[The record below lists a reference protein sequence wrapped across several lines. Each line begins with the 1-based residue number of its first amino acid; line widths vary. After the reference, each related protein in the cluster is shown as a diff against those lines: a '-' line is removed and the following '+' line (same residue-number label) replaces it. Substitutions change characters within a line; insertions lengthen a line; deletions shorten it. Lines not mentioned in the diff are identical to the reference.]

1 MSEAKRELPP
11 TEEVLTG
18 LWSIALPMPGP
29 LGYVLVYALLVEDGG
44 VLLIDAGWDSRAQW
58 DALERGLA
66 RAGWTLGQVAGVVAT
81 HAHADHYGSAA
92 RIRNVTGA
100 WVALHADDA
109 ASGGSPQDVAAARAG
124 QSRWVQAWGLSGS
137 EGAAVGAALE
147 QMRRVA
153 PLTVPDVLLGDGDRI
168 DAPGWDLRVVHTP
181 GHSPG
186 HVCIVELRHRVAFTG
201 DHILARTTPN
211 ISVGPVSAPDP
222 LGDYQASLERM
233 RSSYG
238 TFEALP
244 GHEERMQ
251 VGARA
256 AELLAHHEEQLGLVL
271 ELVRRREA
279 TARDVAGAMPWQRS
293 WESFGG
299 LDLCMAVAET
309 HAHLVRLEA
318 GGLIEQVATDPL
330 RWRAAA

>member
-1 MSEAKRELPP
+1 MSEGTHETPP
-11 TEEVLTG
+11 TEEVRPG
-18 LWSIALPMPGP
+18 LWSIPLPVPGP
-29 LGYVLVYALLVEDGG
+29 LGFVLVYALLLENGG

-58 DALERGLA
+58 DALERGLGL
-66 RAGWTLGQVAGVVAT
+66 AGRRLEQVVGLVAT
-81 HAHADHYGSAA
+81 HSHADHYASAA
-92 RIRNVTGA
+92 RLREASGA
-100 WVALHADDA
+100 WVALHRDDA
-109 ASGGSPQDVAAARAG
+109 PPGSPDDRAARAEEG
-124 QSRWVQAWGLSGS
+124 RWVQDWGLSGR
-137 EGAAVGAALE
+137 EGAAVGEALE
-147 QMRRVA
+147 QMRRFA
-153 PLTVPDVLLGDGDRI
+153 PVTVPDVLLRDGDRI

-186 HVCIVELRHRVAFTG
+186 HVCIVEPRHEVAFTG

-211 ISVGPVSAPDP
+211 ISLGPVSGPDP
-222 LGDYQASLERM
+222 LGDYQSSLERM

-244 GHEERMQ
+244 GHEERVQ

-256 AELLAHHEEQLGLVL
+256 GELLAHHEEQLGLAL
-271 ELVRRREA
+271 ELVRGRDA
-279 TARDVAGAMPWQRS
+279 TARDVAAAMPWLRS

-309 HAHLVRLEA
+309 HAHLVRLEV
-318 GGLIEQVATDPL
+318 GGLIEQVGTDPL